1 MSARATKGVRRKTR
15 NIGGKGNL
23 DPDRAV
29 VMGSG
34 ADMEVYFDGG
44 ISPKNSVQSCVVS
57 SVPMA

>member
-1 MSARATKGVRRKTR
+1 MKGVRRKTR